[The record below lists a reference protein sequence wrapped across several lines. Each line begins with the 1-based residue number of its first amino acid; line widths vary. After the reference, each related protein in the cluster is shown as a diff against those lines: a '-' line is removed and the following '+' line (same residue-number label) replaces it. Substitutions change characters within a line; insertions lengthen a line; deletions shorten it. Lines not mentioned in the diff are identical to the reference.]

1 MALQAGL
8 KVIFN
13 PLHLMRSLDTNE
25 QTLRWVWA
33 TVLEDFPLDEF
44 PAHIARGL
52 SEALGARAARLGHVS
67 PAMCRGQTQVDAPWA
82 GSRLTYT
89 RGTITHR

>member
-13 PLHLMRSLDTNE
+13 PLHLMRSLDINE

-33 TVLEDFPLDEF
+33 TVLEDF
-44 PAHIARGL
+44 
-52 SEALGARAARLGHVS
+52 S
-67 PAMCRGQTQVDAPWA
+67 
-82 GSRLTYT
+82 SRHT
-89 RGTITHR
+89 